1 MVGLSAARGEDT
13 LRQLVETDEGACRL
27 GEVALV
33 PQSSPLAQARRL
45 FYDGLLDEN
54 AASHLAL
61 GKAYAINIREG
72 EGMTAAE
79 FTAAGCNLSI
89 VHVDFMI
96 GSPALDVDGITAS
109 GEREAVMRQG
119 EWVFDI

>member
-1 MVGLSAARGEDT
+1 M
-13 LRQLVETDEGACRL
+13 ETDEGAGRL

-61 GKAYAINIREG
+61 GKAYAINISGG
-72 EGMTAAE
+72 EAMTPDE
-79 FTAAGCNLSI
+79 FMAAGCNVSM

-96 GSPALDVDGITAS
+96 GSPALDVDGVTAS

-119 EWVFDI
+119 EWAFEI